1 MRRGGVEE
9 YAMKRMIL
17 AAAVLALAGCGT
29 TPRLP
34 FGGDGRV
41 APTPAPQPVQ
51 PPPQAG
57 GARPSV
63 AVNATPQKVQ
73 DTIIARAQRRGTTIV
88 GSNQTGVTLEAP
100 LASSTEVVEQQCGP
114 HRPGRTQRIYLE
126 TMPSGTGTIV
136 SEDRFIVDDGS
147 RSCQLT
153 LTPADI
159 EGANAS
165 LMDLKQQSE
174 GQRVASNRPRTGGA
188 AGSGG
193 GAPRSAD
200 PAGGLE
206 PLNPGRPVV
215 PIR

>member
-1 MRRGGVEE
+1 
-9 YAMKRMIL
+9 MKRMIL
-17 AAAVLALAGCGT
+17 AAAVLALAGCGGA
-29 TPRLP
+29 PRLP
-34 FGGDGRV
+34 FGADQRV
-41 APTPAPQPVQ
+41 GSLQPTPQPTQ
-51 PPPQAG
+51 PAPQAG

-63 AVNATPQKVQ
+63 VVNATPQKVQ

-100 LASSTEVVEQQCGP
+100 LASSTEIVEQQCGP

-153 LTPADI
+153 LTPADV
-159 EGANAS
+159 ENGNRALA
-165 LMDLKQQSE
+165 DLKQESE
-174 GQRVASNRPRTGGA
+174 GQRVASNRARTGGPG
-188 AGSGG
+188 GS
-193 GAPRSAD
+193 APRSAD

>member
-1 MRRGGVEE
+1 
-9 YAMKRMIL
+9 MKRLVL
-17 AAAVLALAGCGT
+17 AASVLMLAGCGGGL
-29 TPRLP
+29 RSP
-34 FGGDGRV
+34 FGGGEQRV
-41 APTPAPQPVQ
+41 APVQPAPQPTQ
-51 PPPQAG
+51 PAQQAG
-57 GARPSV
+57 GRPSI
-63 AVNATPQKVQ
+63 AINATPQKVQ

-126 TMPSGTGTIV
+126 TLPSGTGTVV
-136 SEDRFIVDDGS
+136 SEDRFIVDDGA
-147 RSCQLT
+147 RSCQLS
-153 LTPADI
+153 LTPADV
-159 EGANAS
+159 ENGNRA

-174 GQRVASNRPRTGGA
+174 GQRSAAARTPGSTAGGSRP
-188 AGSGG
+188 
-193 GAPRSAD
+193 AD

>member
-1 MRRGGVEE
+1 
-9 YAMKRMIL
+9 MKRMIL
-17 AAAVLALAGCGT
+17 AAAVLALAGCGGGA
-29 TPRLP
+29 RMP
-34 FGGDGRV
+34 FGSEPRV
-41 APTPAPQPVQ
+41 APVQPTAQPAQPVA
-51 PPPQAG
+51 PSAG
-57 GARPSV
+57 RPSI
-63 AVNATPQKVQ
+63 AINATPQKVQ

-126 TMPSGTGTIV
+126 TMASGTGTVV
-136 SEDRFIVDDGS
+136 SEDRFIIDDGS
-147 RSCQLT
+147 RSCQLS
-153 LTPADI
+153 LTPADV

-174 GQRVASNRPRTGGA
+174 GQRVASNRNQPGGA
-188 AGSGG
+188 AGTGAGG
-193 GAPRSAD
+193 RGTPRSAD

>member
-1 MRRGGVEE
+1 
-9 YAMKRMIL
+9 MKRMIL
-17 AAAVLALAGCGT
+17 AAAVLALAGCGGSA
-29 TPRLP
+29 RLP
-34 FGGDGRV
+34 FGSDPRT
-41 APTPAPQPVQ
+41 ASLQPTPQPVQ
-51 PPPQAG
+51 PAPQAG
-57 GARPSV
+57 GGRPSV
-63 AVNATPQKVQ
+63 AINATPQKVQ

-126 TMPSGTGTIV
+126 TLPSGTGTVV

-153 LTPADI
+153 LTAADV

-174 GQRVASNRPRTGGA
+174 GQRVASTRTPAGGA
-188 AGSGG
+188 GASGG
-193 GAPRSAD
+193 ASGAGRGTPRSAD